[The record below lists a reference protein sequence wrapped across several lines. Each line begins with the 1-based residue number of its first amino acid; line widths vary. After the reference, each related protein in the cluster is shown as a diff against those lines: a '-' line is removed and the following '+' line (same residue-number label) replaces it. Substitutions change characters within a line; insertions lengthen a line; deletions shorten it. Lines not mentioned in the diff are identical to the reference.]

1 MRTFLQNWKAFKVY
15 SRFARVVT
23 TPQPQLRSLAKAAM
37 VSTDTPPSRGAF
49 IVLEGADRAGKST
62 QCQMLLD
69 HFKSQG
75 IDAELWNFPDRTTS
89 IGTMINSYLTS
100 KSDIDDAAVHLLFSA
115 NRWEKKQL
123 LESKLLQG
131 KTLIVDRYAFSGV
144 AFTAAKQLPDL
155 DMSWCKAPDAGL
167 PAPDITL
174 FLSLSPEE
182 AASRG
187 GYGEERYENA
197 PFQTAVLQQF
207 SRLREGD
214 KTWSTID
221 AGGSI
226 DEVAGRIREAAMPA
240 VEKCKKGASIRKL
253 WNANSN
259 NFIA

>member
-1 MRTFLQNWKAFKVY
+1 MRASLQTWTAIQVY
-15 SRFARVVT
+15 NRFTRVVT
-23 TPQPQLRSLAKAAM
+23 PQQPRSLAFQAAM
-37 VSTDTPPSRGAF
+37 VSTDSPPSRGAF
-49 IVLEGADRAGKST
+49 IVFEGADRAGKST

-69 HFKSQG
+69 HMKSQG
-75 IDAELWNFPDRTTS
+75 IDAELWRFPDRTTS

-123 LESKLLQG
+123 LESKLLEG

-144 AFTAAKQLPDL
+144 AFTAAKHIPGL
-155 DMSWCKAPDAGL
+155 DITWCKAPDAGL
-167 PAPDITL
+167 PAPDLTL

-207 SRLREGD
+207 GLLKEGD
-214 KTWSTID
+214 ATWSTID

-226 DEVAGRIREAAMPA
+226 DDVAARIREAAMPA
-240 VEKCKKGASIRKL
+240 VEKCKNGASIRKL
-253 WNANSN
+253 WNK
-259 NFIA
+259 